1 MNLFESYVVSSNKA
15 FIRYI
20 EKKLKAWEDGMLVV
34 SPDQLILR
42 SRQNFDLLKEKGVW
56 NAPSEE
62 EEKLISLRAE
72 VAVIK
77 KKFQDYRQNGG
88 GGRGHGG
95 PGKGGRGGWGGR
107 GGRKPL
113 LAHFS
118 FQPKDVNKVVKWE
131 GNYWH
136 WCSKSTSGK
145 CEKMTKHTPNKCG
158 CFKRKQPD
166 AAKSEHNIKNEP
178 K

>member
-77 KKFQDYRQNGG
+77 EKFQDYRQNGG
-88 GGRGHGG
+88 GGWGHGG
-95 PGKGGRGGWGGR
+95 PGRGG
-107 GGRKPL
+107 
-113 LAHFS
+113 
-118 FQPKDVNKVVKWE
+118 
-131 GNYWH
+131 
-136 WCSKSTSGK
+136 
-145 CEKMTKHTPNKCG
+145 
-158 CFKRKQPD
+158 
-166 AAKSEHNIKNEP
+166 
-178 K
+178 